1 MQIVLLCFSVPHT
14 PSIKLTTGGIGSFD
28 EGLFQLSLVHDD
40 WEGISSGNF
49 NYTEPYDD
57 EKGKRTRYYPD
68 MIIGLYDKK
77 FETKAGFHFKFTFL

>member
-40 WEGISSGNF
+40 
-49 NYTEPYDD
+49 
-57 EKGKRTRYYPD
+57 
-68 MIIGLYDKK
+68 
-77 FETKAGFHFKFTFL
+77 